1 MNRCIARR
9 RVSAACETTS
19 SNPRFTIARFTPVA
33 RTRIPL
39 MDQATATPF
48 APAPDPADVPWLLQ
62 VENLHIE
69 FATARGVVRAVEGI
83 SYKVRAGEVVA
94 LVGES
99 GCGKSVSSL
108 AIMRLLAHNGRVTQG
123 CVLFEGRDLLQ
134 LSADAMRAIRGREIA
149 MVFQDPMTS
158 LNPVLTVGYQICEPL
173 LMHLKLTPEAAH
185 TRALELLQM
194 VGIPDAL
201 SRLDQYPHQF
211 SGGMRQRVVIA
222 IALACNPKLII
233 ADEPTTALDVTIQA
247 QILKLMK
254 DLARDLNIALVV
266 ITHNLGIVARY
277 ADRVNVMYAARLA
290 EQGSAAAVFAQ
301 PLHPYTAGLLR
312 SVPRLDLPRGLKLE
326 TIDGAPPDLLAP
338 PPGCRFAPRG
348 AARQAACEAA
358 LPEMVKVGEGRHTAC
373 LRSHELERDGPLA
386 LGLQAAAKSNATVK
400 AVDRVTP
407 LLRVRELKTYFDV
420 STGFKSFG
428 AKKAEVRA
436 VDDLSF
442 TVFKG
447 ETVGLVGESGCG
459 KTTVGRTLLRLEKST
474 AGSFTFGGVD
484 VTHAG
489 GAALKNYR
497 RKIQVIFQDPFSSLN
512 PRMTIGDIIAEPL
525 LVYKL
530 QPDKASARVKV
541 TGLLR
546 MVGLF
551 DYMASRYPHELS
563 GGQRQRVGIA
573 RALAMEPEFI
583 VCDEPVSALDVSIQA
598 QIINLLEDL
607 QKQLGLTYLFIAHD
621 LAVVRH
627 ISDRVIVMYLGRVM
641 EIADRDALYAE
652 PLHPYTQAL
661 LEAVPVPDP
670 LIEARREHRV
680 LGGEVPSPLA
690 PPAGCVFHT
699 RCPQAEAACKENRP
713 PLREVRPGHFAACIK
728 V

>member
-1 MNRCIARR
+1 MEQLTPTQPTRT
-9 RVSAACETTS
+9 SGAA
-19 SNPRFTIARFTPVA
+19 
-33 RTRIPL
+33 
-39 MDQATATPF
+39 ATG
-48 APAPDPADVPWLLQ
+48 LLQ
-62 VENLHIE
+62 VENLHVQ
-69 FATARGVVRAVEGI
+69 FTTARGVVRAVEGI
-83 SYKVRAGEVVA
+83 SYQVRAGEVVA

-123 CVLFEGRDLLQ
+123 RVLFEGRDLLQ
-134 LSADAMRAIRGREIA
+134 ISVEEMRAIRGRDIA
-149 MVFQDPMTS
+149 MIFQDPMTS
-158 LNPVLTVGYQICEPL
+158 LNPVLTVGYQIAEPL
-173 LMHLKLTPEAAH
+173 LLHLKLTPEAA
-185 TRALELLQM
+185 RARSLELLKL
-194 VGIPDAL
+194 VGIPDAG

-222 IALACNPKLII
+222 IALSCNPKLII

-277 ADRVNVMYAARLA
+277 ADRVNVMYAARMA
-290 EQGSAAAVFAQ
+290 EQGRAAEVFAK

-312 SVPRLDLPRGLKLE
+312 SVPRLDQPRGLKLE

-338 PPGCRFAPRG
+338 PPGCRFAPRC
-348 AARQAACEAA
+348 AARQAACELA
-358 LPEMVKVGEGRHTAC
+358 LPEMAEVTPGRHTAC
-373 LRSHELERDGPLA
+373 LRSAELDRIGPQA
-386 LGLQAAAKSNATVK
+386 LGLQVAVQGNGVVK
-400 AVDRVTP
+400 AVDRATA
-407 LLRVRELKTYFDV
+407 LLSVRDLKTYFDV
-420 STGFKSFG
+420 STGFKTFG
-428 AKKAEVRA
+428 SKRAEVRA

-442 TVFKG
+442 EVFKG

-474 AGSFTFGGVD
+474 AGAITFGGID
-484 VTHAG
+484 VTRVG
-489 GAALKNYR
+489 GDALKDYR

-512 PRMTIGDIIAEPL
+512 PRMTVGDSIAEPM
-525 LVYKL
+525 LVFKL
-530 QPDKASARVKV
+530 QPDKAAARARVSA
-541 TGLLR
+541 LLTQ
-546 MVGLF
+546 VGLF
-551 DYMASRYPHELS
+551 DYMANRYPHELS

-598 QIINLLEDL
+598 QIINLLEEL
-607 QKQLGLTYLFIAHD
+607 QKRLGLTYLFIAHD

-670 LIEARREHRV
+670 LIEAQREHRV

-690 PPAGCVFHT
+690 PPSGCVFHT
-699 RCPQAEAACKENRP
+699 RCPRADEACRRERP
-713 PLREVRPGHFAACIK
+713 VLREVKAGHFAACIK

>member
-1 MNRCIARR
+1 MNP
-9 RVSAACETTS
+9 AAS
-19 SNPRFTIARFTPVA
+19 
-33 RTRIPL
+33 
-39 MDQATATPF
+39 
-48 APAPDPADVPWLLQ
+48 PWLLE
-62 VENLHIE
+62 VDNLHVH
-69 FATARGVVRAVEGI
+69 FHTSRGVVRAVEGI

-108 AIMRLLAHNGRVTQG
+108 AIMRLLAQSGRVTQG
-123 CVLFEGRDLLQ
+123 RILFESRDLLTIS
-134 LSADAMRAIRGREIA
+134 LDAMRAIRGRDIA
-149 MVFQDPMTS
+149 MIFQDPMTS
-158 LNPVLTVGYQICEPL
+158 LNPVLTIGFQIGEPL
-173 LMHLKLTPEAAH
+173 LLHLRMTPEAARA
-185 TRALELLQM
+185 RALELLRL
-194 VGIPDAL
+194 VGIPDAE

-247 QILKLMK
+247 QILRLMK
-254 DLARDLNIALVV
+254 DLARDLNIAMVV

-277 ADRVNVMYAARLA
+277 ADRVNVMYAARMA
-290 EQGSAAAVFAQ
+290 EQGAAAAVFAQ

-312 SVPRLDLPRGLKLE
+312 SVPRLDQPRGVRLE

-338 PPGCRFAPRG
+338 PPGCRFAPRC
-348 AARQAACEAA
+348 AVRQPVCEAR
-358 LPEMVKVGEGRHTAC
+358 LPNMAKVSEGRHTAC
-373 LRSHELERDGPLA
+373 LRSQELERDGPLA
-386 LGLQAAAKSNATVK
+386 LGLQAAVQSNALVK
-400 AVDRVTP
+400 PLDRSIP
-407 LLRVRELKTYFDV
+407 LLAVRGLKTYFDV
-420 STGFKSFG
+420 STGFKTFR

-442 TVFKG
+442 EVFKG

-459 KTTVGRTLLRLEKST
+459 KSTVGRTLLRLEKST
-474 AGSFTFGGVD
+474 AGSLVFAGVD
-484 VTHAG
+484 ITHVG
-489 GAALKNYR
+489 GNALKDYR

-530 QPDKASARVKV
+530 QPNKKAAQAKV
-541 TGLLR
+541 RELLLQ
-546 MVGLF
+546 VGLF

-607 QKQLGLTYLFIAHD
+607 QKKLGLTYLFIAHD

-661 LEAVPVPDP
+661 LAAVPVPDP
-670 LIEARREHRV
+670 VIEARREHRV

-699 RCPQAEAACKENRP
+699 RCPLADAACKAERP
-713 PLREVRPGHFAACIK
+713 ALREVRAGHFAACIK
-728 V
+728 I

>member
-1 MNRCIARR
+1 MEQIITNRPAHPT
-9 RVSAACETTS
+9 VAAT
-19 SNPRFTIARFTPVA
+19 
-33 RTRIPL
+33 
-39 MDQATATPF
+39 DG
-48 APAPDPADVPWLLQ
+48 LLE
-62 VENLHIE
+62 VENLHVH
-69 FATARGVVRAVEGI
+69 FVTARGVVRAVEGI

-108 AIMRLLAHNGRVTQG
+108 AIMRLLARPSGRVTQG
-123 CVLFEGRDLLQ
+123 RILFEGRDLLKI
-134 LSADAMRAIRGREIA
+134 SEDDMRAIRGRDIA
-149 MVFQDPMTS
+149 MIFQDPMTS
-158 LNPVLTVGYQICEPL
+158 LNPVLTIGFQITEPL
-173 LMHLKLTPEAAH
+173 LLHLRMTPEAARA
-185 TRALELLQM
+185 RALELLGL
-194 VGIPDAL
+194 VGIPDAQ

-254 DLARDLNIALVV
+254 DLARDFNIAMVV

-277 ADRVNVMYAARLA
+277 ADRVNVMYAARMA
-290 EQGSAAAVFAQ
+290 EQGRATDVFAK

-312 SVPRLDLPRGLKLE
+312 SVPRLDQPRGLKLE

-338 PPGCRFAPRG
+338 PPGCRFAPRC
-348 AARQAACEAA
+348 AARQPACEQG
-358 LPEMVKVGEGRHTAC
+358 LPEMAEVIPGRYTAC
-373 LRSHELERDGPLA
+373 LRSQELDRLGPLA
-386 LGLQAAAKSNATVK
+386 LGLQVPAQSSAAVKS
-400 AVDRVTP
+400 VDRATP
-407 LLRVRELKTYFDV
+407 LLSVRALKTYFDV
-420 STGFKSFG
+420 STGLKTFG
-428 AKKAEVRA
+428 GRRAEVRA
-436 VDDLSF
+436 VDDVSF
-442 TVFKG
+442 DVFKG

-474 AGSFTFGGVD
+474 AGTISFGGTD
-484 VTHAG
+484 VTHMG
-489 GAALKNYR
+489 GEALKNYR

-512 PRMTIGDIIAEPL
+512 PRITIGDGIAEPL

-530 QPDKASARVKV
+530 QPDKAAARAKVSA
-541 TGLLR
+541 LLKQ
-546 MVGLF
+546 VGLF
-551 DYMASRYPHELS
+551 DYMAGRYPHELS

-607 QKQLGLTYLFIAHD
+607 QKKLGLTYLFIAHD

-670 LIEARREHRV
+670 VIEARRAHRV

-690 PPAGCVFHT
+690 PPSGCVFHT
-699 RCPQAEAACKENRP
+699 RCPRADAACKIERP

-728 V
+728 I

>member
-1 MNRCIARR
+1 MQQLI
-9 RVSAACETTS
+9 
-19 SNPRFTIARFTPVA
+19 TP
-33 RTRIPL
+33 
-39 MDQATATPF
+39 Q
-48 APAPDPADVPWLLQ
+48 PAPPPGAATMPWLLH
-62 VENLHIE
+62 VENLHVH
-69 FATARGVVRAVEGI
+69 FHTTRGVVRAVEGI
-83 SYKVRAGEVVA
+83 SYQVKAGEVVA

-108 AIMRLLAHNGRVTQG
+108 AIMRLLAQSGRVTQG
-123 CVLFEGRDLLQ
+123 RVLFEGRDLLTI
-134 LSADAMRAIRGREIA
+134 SEDAMRAIRGRDIA
-149 MVFQDPMTS
+149 MIFQDPMTS
-158 LNPVLTVGYQICEPL
+158 LNPVLTIGYQIMEPL
-173 LMHLKLTPEAAH
+173 FLHLRLTPAAARA
-185 TRALELLQM
+185 RALELLGL
-194 VGIPDAL
+194 VGIPDADR
-201 SRLDQYPHQF
+201 RLDQYPHQF

-247 QILKLMK
+247 QILELMK
-254 DLARDLNIALVV
+254 RLSRELNIALVV

-277 ADRVNVMYAARLA
+277 ADRVNVMYAARMA
-290 EQGSAAAVFAQ
+290 EQGAAANVFAK

-312 SVPRLDLPRGLKLE
+312 SVPRLDQPRGLKLE

-338 PPGCRFAPRG
+338 PPGCRFAPRC
-348 AARQAACEAA
+348 AARQPACEQA
-358 LPEMVKVGEGRHTAC
+358 LPEMMEVATDRHTAC
-373 LRSHELERDGPLA
+373 LRSQELDRVGPLA
-386 LGLQAAAKSNATVK
+386 LGLQAAAESSALVK
-400 AVDRVTP
+400 PVDRATP

-420 STGFKSFG
+420 STGLKTFG

-442 TVFKG
+442 EVFKG

-459 KTTVGRTLLRLEKST
+459 KTTVGRTLLRLEQST
-474 AGSFTFGGVD
+474 AGSITFGGVD
-484 VTHAG
+484 VTRVG
-489 GAALKNYR
+489 GDALKEYR
-497 RKIQVIFQDPFSSLN
+497 RQMQVIFQDPFSSLN
-512 PRMTIGDIIAEPL
+512 PRMTIGDSIAEPL
-525 LVYKL
+525 LVYGL
-530 QPDKASARVKV
+530 QPDKAAARAKV
-541 TGLLR
+541 VELLKL
-546 MVGLF
+546 VGLF

-573 RALAMEPEFI
+573 RALAMEPAFI

-607 QKQLGLTYLFIAHD
+607 QKKLGLTYLFIAHD

-641 EIADRDALYAE
+641 EIADRDALYAS

-670 LIEARREHRV
+670 LIEAQRAHRV
-680 LGGEVPSPLA
+680 LGGEVPSPLT

-699 RCPQAEAACKENRP
+699 RCPQADAACKMQRP
-713 PLREVRPGHFAACIK
+713 PLREVQPGHFAACIK
-728 V
+728 I

>member
-1 MNRCIARR
+1 MERSTPTRPAQ
-9 RVSAACETTS
+9 SAG
-19 SNPRFTIARFTPVA
+19 
-33 RTRIPL
+33 
-39 MDQATATPF
+39 ATGAK
-48 APAPDPADVPWLLQ
+48 ALLE
-62 VENLHIE
+62 VDNLHVHFE
-69 FATARGVVRAVEGI
+69 TPRGVVRAVEGI
-83 SYKVRAGEVVA
+83 SYVVRAGEVVA

-99 GCGKSVSSL
+99 GCGKSVSAL
-108 AIMRLLAHNGRVTQG
+108 AIMRLLAKSGRVTQG
-123 CVLFEGRDLLQ
+123 RIVFEGRNLLT
-134 LSADAMRAIRGREIA
+134 LPEDDMRKIRGRDIA
-149 MVFQDPMTS
+149 MIFQDPMTS
-158 LNPVLTVGYQICEPL
+158 LNPVLTIGYQITEPL
-173 LMHLKLTPEAAH
+173 LIHLRMAPDAARA
-185 TRALELLQM
+185 RALELLGL
-194 VGIPDAL
+194 VGIADAAR
-201 SRLDQYPHQF
+201 RLDQYPHQF

-254 DLARDLNIALVV
+254 DLARDLNIAMVV

-277 ADRVNVMYAARLA
+277 ADRVNVMYAARFA
-290 EQGSAAAVFAQ
+290 EQAAAIALFAK

-312 SVPRLDLPRGLKLE
+312 SVPRLDQPRGLRLE

-338 PPGCRFAPRG
+338 PPGCRFAPRC
-348 AARQAACEAA
+348 AARQPRCEQS
-358 LPEMVKVGEGRHTAC
+358 LPDIVEVEADHYTAC
-373 LRSHELERDGPLA
+373 LRSRELARDGPLA
-386 LGLQAAAKSNATVK
+386 LGLQAAAQNTAVVKSVN
-400 AVDRVTP
+400 RERP
-407 LLRVRELKTYFDV
+407 LLSVQGLKTYFDV
-420 STGFKSFG
+420 STGFKTFG
-428 AKKAEVRA
+428 AKRAEVRA
-436 VDDLSF
+436 VDDVSF
-442 TVFKG
+442 DVFKG
-447 ETVGLVGESGCG
+447 ETLGLVGESGCG
-459 KTTVGRTLLRLEKST
+459 KSTVGRTLLRLEKST
-474 AGSFTFGGVD
+474 AGSIAFGGAD
-484 VTHAG
+484 VTRVG
-489 GAALKNYR
+489 GEALSSYR

-530 QPDKASARVKV
+530 QPGKTAARAKV
-541 TGLLR
+541 SELLKQ
-546 MVGLF
+546 VGLF
-551 DYMASRYPHELS
+551 DYMAGRYPHELS

-607 QKQLGLTYLFIAHD
+607 QKKLGLTYLFIAHD

-670 LIEARREHRV
+670 VIEAQREHRV
-680 LGGEVPSPLA
+680 LAGEVPSPLA

-699 RCPQAEAACKENRP
+699 RCPRADAACKMERP
-713 PLREVRPGHFAACIK
+713 PLREIRPGHFAACIK
-728 V
+728 I